1 MWDVRKRK
9 STRMSLSW
17 VTGRVKLPITKAG
30 NLCKETELKSGVCF
44 RHTEFWMHFTYIHP
58 ETMRSFPH
66 QSSEFK
72 SGEVWATGGK
82 TTTITTK
89 KTETAQRM
97 DGYLKTTGV
106 DGVTLNEKR

>member
-17 VTGRVKLPITKAG
+17 VTGRVELPITKAG

-89 KTETAQRM
+89 KLRLPRGWMAT
-97 DGYLKTTGV
+97 
-106 DGVTLNEKR
+106 

>member
-1 MWDVRKRK
+1 MMQR
-9 STRMSLSW
+9 
-17 VTGRVKLPITKAG
+17 
-30 NLCKETELKSGVCF
+30 SGVANTEMGKIGRGVGLGRKILSCF

-82 TTTITTK
+82 TTPITTK
-89 KTETAQRM
+89 KLRLPRGWMAT
-97 DGYLKTTGV
+97 
-106 DGVTLNEKR
+106 